1 VRSLILIVLMVA
13 TFLASPPSTAAGR
26 SGELT
31 EGHLRAR
38 VTWHTDTAGR
48 QGRPSTRAATSG
60 ASSSR
65 TSRVQAPQC
74 RPLDAQT
81 RLGQQAGA
89 QACLSSVLAGR
100 LAARPGDANG
110 PQAPVVVPPSRIAV
124 EDAVSKALP
133 TPVLGIDPRA
143 EGLTGLESRL
153 WYRDDGRSPL
163 EPVGGRRGLS
173 VTATAGPHT
182 ITARA
187 WIVEY
192 RWDMGDGSRYVTRAP
207 GSPSNP
213 AARHVYERKGN
224 YTITVETVWAGEYTW
239 QLEGTSGAGELGP
252 VSRASTQS
260 YGVVEVRSVL
270 VG

>member
-1 VRSLILIVLMVA
+1 MRTAVLVLVCLLLSQLPMA
-13 TFLASPPSTAAGR
+13 TASASSRHVEMGGHLAAEIGWYGSTPRKGTRVSGVTSGSRARTAASRQPSERR
-26 SGELT
+26 SCSSGSRGML
-31 EGHLRAR
+31 GNAAAQDCVVGIL
-38 VTWHTDTAGR
+38 AGR
-48 QGRPSTRAATSG
+48 RAATSTEVG
-60 ASSSR
+60 ASPSP
-65 TSRVQAPQC
+65 TI
-74 RPLDAQT
+74 
-81 RLGQQAGA
+81 
-89 QACLSSVLAGR
+89 
-100 LAARPGDANG
+100 
-110 PQAPVVVPPSRIAV
+110 VPPSRIAV

-239 QLEGTSGAGELGP
+239 QLEGASGAGELGP

>member
-1 VRSLILIVLMVA
+1 VIARAAAAVLLLLY
-13 TFLASPPSTAAGR
+13 TASPTAAIANAADAR
-26 SGELT
+26 LRDALSVEARFT
-31 EGHLRAR
+31 E
-38 VTWHTDTAGR
+38 
-48 QGRPSTRAATSG
+48 
-60 ASSSR
+60 
-65 TSRVQAPQC
+65 
-74 RPLDAQT
+74 
-81 RLGQQAGA
+81 
-89 QACLSSVLAGR
+89 
-100 LAARPGDANG
+100 ARPGNPGPATRRNAQVSRSIGRGQGGPTPKMRCSTLPSGAATHDCLADVLLSRTAAIPSVSTGG
-110 PQAPVVVPPSRIAV
+110 PQPSIAPPSRYVV
-124 EDAVSKALP
+124 EDSVSKALP
-133 TPVLGIDPRA
+133 APLLGIDPAA
-143 EGLTGLESRL
+143 EGLTGLEAYL

-163 EPVGGRRGLS
+163 EPVRGRRGLS

-239 QLEGTSGAGELGP
+239 QLEGASGAGELGP